1 MGKYDI
7 PDSVTE
13 YKSMFVDPGMQAFK
27 TAADIYTKR
36 FDDNKQAAD
45 LLYSTMAEERFVPG
59 EEDQTKEEI
68 YNNINSQLG
77 SVVDQGS
84 YHLADMAVNKAVRY
98 YTSDPILTKKR
109 QNYQEHLK
117 TKTKEQEV
125 GINNLYIPNLDEYQ
139 NFKTVTQDEEGNE
152 VINTYTDK
160 AQAVEDYAGTALQL
174 IGNIAQ
180 DQRFVAGFGIAG
192 EQLKEL
198 FATGQIAG
206 VSQAKVNNV
215 IKAVLDAYKM
225 TPAGA
230 QLQDRLINSNQN
242 SYGRP
247 LETQQATDAAMT
259 KMLQGYAK
267 NQISYK
273 EDYAINTDVVSPS
286 SQPSYGGPNRAID
299 IFNSRKDPEP
309 TGFSFK
315 EQLEAFDVEPNSTI
329 DNSYSV
335 NPEDGIII
343 DIAKDMTDEEVSNI
357 LQGTIF
363 ENVGN
368 KDLALTIATSLSFSA
383 DQKSVNIALAQ
394 LGLGPNDLP
403 AAAEQANIV
412 SQRLAETELGNMGTK
427 ILKDIPISNAI
438 FKPSLGG
445 EYKVIGNKQ
454 YPVGTWYIPADQI
467 DDDVDLG
474 NFFDLGADLKTP
486 TGRNVISQ
494 TQTIDGIEYAVIPN
508 AFGKSHVYTAAAS
521 NARTT
526 ATAYDIPAS
535 DLFDMQN
542 DLVVQFNQT
551 VKNEFMSTGIKNT
564 AANQLSIF
572 NISNSTINSFK
583 DIIGEMVKTNPRILQ
598 NVQGDELSMQFKQL
612 IDKYKQEGRSQY
624 EAETA
629 ALQEFDRIVN
639 K

>member
-36 FDDNKQAAD
+36 FDENKQATD

-77 SVVDQGS
+77 SVVDQGA

-117 TKTKEQEV
+117 TKTKEQEI

-160 AQAVEDYAGTALQL
+160 AEVVQDYAGTALQL

-206 VSQAKVNNV
+206 VSEAKVNNV

-230 QLQDRLINSNQN
+230 QLQDRLMNSNQN

-273 EDYAINTDVVSPS
+273 EDYAINTDVMSPS

-299 IFNSRKDPEP
+299 IFNSRKDPKP
-309 TGFSFK
+309 TGFTFQD
-315 EQLEAFDVEPNSTI
+315 QLETYGVEPNSTI
-329 DNSYSV
+329 DNSYSI

-343 DIAKDMTDEEVSNI
+343 DIAKDMTEGEISNI

-383 DQKSVNIALAQ
+383 DEESVNIALAQ
-394 LGLGPNDLP
+394 LGLTPNDLP

-445 EYKVIGNKQ
+445 DYKVIGNKQ

-474 NFFDLGADLKTP
+474 GLFDLGDDLKTP
-486 TGRNVISQ
+486 KGKNVISQ
-494 TQTIDGIEYAVIPN
+494 VQKIGDIEYAVIPN
-508 AFGKSHVYTAAAS
+508 ALGAGNVYTDPAR
-521 NARTT
+521 NARNT
-526 ATAYDIPAS
+526 ANTYNISQS
-535 DLFDMQN
+535 DLFDMQGS
-542 DLVVQFNQT
+542 LVGQFNQT

-572 NISNSTINSFK
+572 NISSSTINSFK
-583 DIIGEMVKTNPRILQ
+583 DIIGKMVESNPQILQ
-598 NVQGDELSMQFKQL
+598 NVKGDELSMQFKQL
-612 IDKYKQEGRSQY
+612 VDQYKQEGRSQY
-624 EAETA
+624 EAEVA
-629 ALQEFDRIVN
+629 ALQGFEQFLS